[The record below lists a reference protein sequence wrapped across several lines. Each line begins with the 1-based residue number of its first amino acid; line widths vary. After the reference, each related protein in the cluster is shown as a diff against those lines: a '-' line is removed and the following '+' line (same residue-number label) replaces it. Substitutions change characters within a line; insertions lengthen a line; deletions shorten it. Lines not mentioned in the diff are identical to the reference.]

1 MVRAGFFMMHRVQHE
16 GTETLREGESPG
28 KFVGVRKTFF
38 WKIAY
43 LMKFEEYMGV
53 SMIMR

>member
-1 MVRAGFFMMHRVQHE
+1 MVRVGFFMMHRVQHE